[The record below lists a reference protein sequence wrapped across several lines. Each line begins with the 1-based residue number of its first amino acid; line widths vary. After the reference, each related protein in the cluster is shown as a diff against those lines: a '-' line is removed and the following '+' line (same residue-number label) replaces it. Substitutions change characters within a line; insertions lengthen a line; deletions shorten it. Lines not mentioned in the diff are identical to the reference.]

1 VTDTG
6 IRLATDMAGL
16 PVPLGSGVNS
26 GQPLGTRLGPR
37 QWMAIDAVAS
47 VAMLAVLVGVAVSR
61 HPGHPGGER
70 GLALLLL
77 APFASLPLAVRRRWP
92 VRVFFVVLA
101 ASVAYGLVGPKV
113 SSVTGATFGLYTV
126 AIQADRRWSLLALI
140 SAETGVVVNFT
151 FTTTSKGTAATG
163 AFSALLQLTVWIAAD
178 GIRRRRAY
186 SARLRERLLSEALS
200 EQRLQIARELHDIVS
215 HAMSVVAVQAGV
227 GGHLITT
234 RPDEAAK
241 SLRAIEATARAAL
254 SETRSL
260 LSVMRD
266 DDHDLASR
274 SPVPGLDNLHTLV
287 QQVANAGQ
295 PVTLQVEGQ
304 PRTLPQTLELSIYRV
319 VQEALTNV
327 VRHAARARATVVV
340 RYADNGGVVVEVT
353 DDGHASGTKR
363 GDGRGHGLA
372 GMRERVSLLGGE
384 LSAGPRAGGGYQV
397 VARLP
402 AEAAAP

>member
-1 VTDTG
+1 
-6 IRLATDMAGL
+6 
-16 PVPLGSGVNS
+16 
-26 GQPLGTRLGPR
+26 
-37 QWMAIDAVAS
+37 MAIDAAVS

-61 HPGHPGGER
+61 HFHHSGGER
-70 GLALLLL
+70 TLALLLV

-92 VRVFFVVLA
+92 VPVFFVVLA
-101 ASVAYGLVGPKV
+101 ASVAYGVLGPKV
-113 SSVTGATFGLYTV
+113 STVTGATYALYTV
-126 AIQADRRWSLLALI
+126 AVQADRKWSLLAL
-140 SAETGVVVNFT
+140 AAVEAGVLVTVAKAGIAVNVT
-151 FTTTSKGTAATG
+151 LATTSKGGAVNAAFTA
-163 AFSALLQLTVWIAAD
+163 LVQLTVWIVAD

-186 SARLRERLLSEALS
+186 SVSLRERSLREALS
-200 EQRLQIARELHDIVS
+200 EQRLQIARELHDIVA

-227 GGHLITT
+227 GSHLIAT

-260 LSVMRD
+260 LGVMRD
-266 DDHDLASR
+266 EDYDLASR
-274 SPVPGLDNLHTLV
+274 SPVPGLDNLHALV
-287 QQVANAGQ
+287 QRVADAGQ

-304 PRTLPQTLELSIYRV
+304 PRALPQSLELSVYRV

-327 VRHAARARATVVV
+327 VRHAAPPVKATVVI
-340 RYADNGGVVVEVT
+340 RYDDNGSVIVEVT
-353 DDGHASGTKR
+353 DNGRGTGSRR

-384 LSAGPRAGGGYQV
+384 LSAGPRVGGGYRV

-402 AEAAAP
+402 TEAGAR

>member
-1 VTDTG
+1 
-6 IRLATDMAGL
+6 
-16 PVPLGSGVNS
+16 
-26 GQPLGTRLGPR
+26 
-37 QWMAIDAVAS
+37 MAIDAAVS

-61 HPGHPGGER
+61 HPHHSGGER
-70 GLALLLL
+70 TLALLLL

-92 VRVFFVVLA
+92 VPVFFVVLA
-101 ASVAYGLVGPKV
+101 ASVAYGALGPKV
-113 SSVTGATFGLYTV
+113 SSATGATYALYTV
-126 AIQADRRWSLLALI
+126 AVQADRTWSLIALA
-140 SAETGVVVNFT
+140 AVEAGVAVNAAL
-151 FTTTSKGTAATG
+151 AATG
-163 AFSALLQLTVWIAAD
+163 KDSVMSDAFTALVQLTVWIAAD

-186 SARLRERLLSEALS
+186 SASLRERSLREALS

-227 GGHLITT
+227 GSHLIAT

-260 LSVMRD
+260 LSVIRD
-266 DDHDLASR
+266 DDYDLASR
-274 SPVPGLDNLHTLV
+274 SPVPGLDNLHALV
-287 QQVANAGQ
+287 QRVADAGQ
-295 PVTLQVEGQ
+295 PVTLRVEGQ
-304 PRTLPQTLELSIYRV
+304 PRALPQSLELSAYRV

-327 VRHAARARATVVV
+327 VKHATPPAKATVVV
-340 RYADNGGVVVEVT
+340 RYDGNGGVVVEVS
-353 DDGHASGTKR
+353 DDGHGTGSKR

-397 VARLP
+397 MARLP
-402 AEAAAP
+402 AEAAAR